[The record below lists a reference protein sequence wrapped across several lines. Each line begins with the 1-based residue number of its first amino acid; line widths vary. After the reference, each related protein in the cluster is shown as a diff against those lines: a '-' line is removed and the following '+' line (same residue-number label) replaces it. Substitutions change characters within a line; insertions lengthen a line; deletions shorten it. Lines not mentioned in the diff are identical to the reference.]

1 MAELIRADTEIYR
14 IIDFNNETLT
24 MSLTILHPLK
34 STKGH
39 SHNYQ
44 EIYYFI
50 SSWGLLQIGET
61 LNQIKKGFILI
72 PPNSF
77 HKVINNG
84 NEDIEF
90 ICAWE
95 N

>member
-1 MAELIRADTEIYR
+1 VAEIVRVDNEVYK
-14 IIDFNNETLT
+14 IIDFNSGTLT

-34 STKGH
+34 STNGH
-39 SHNYQ
+39 SHSYQ

-50 SSWGLLQIGET
+50 SGWGLLQIGET
-61 LNQIKKGFILI
+61 FNQIKKGFILI

-84 NEDIEF
+84 NEDVEF
-90 ICAWE
+90 ICTWE